1 MKEFKVGDKVKVLP
15 SMSYAGTFKGMVG
28 TVVNVSLTN
37 LPDFPY
43 DVDMNDDDTPW
54 PFGPHEL
61 ELVS

>member
-1 MKEFKVGDKVKVLP
+1 MKEFKVGDKVKVL
-15 SMSYAGTFKGMVG
+15 SKSYSGTFQGLEG
-28 TVVNVSLTN
+28 TVVKVSTSN

-61 ELVS
+61 ELVP